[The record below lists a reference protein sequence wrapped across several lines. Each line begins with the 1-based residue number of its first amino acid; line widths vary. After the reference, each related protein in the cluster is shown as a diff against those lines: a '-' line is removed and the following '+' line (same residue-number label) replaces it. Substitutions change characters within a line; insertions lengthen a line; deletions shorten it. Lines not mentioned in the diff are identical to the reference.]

1 MCHSSCARLLTS
13 TSTTRTAG
21 SCRCAS
27 SQAVSTSTSDW
38 VFIMGSS
45 TIEFGHRGAGRG
57 VDDQAEDVAA
67 AVVANRIELLAAD
80 PGPGRVD
87 LGVEHAFLAGQRA
100 RQYVPFGADDDG
112 VAAGQPVAAVAVQAV
127 AAGQVRG
134 QVGGADA
141 GGDADDVGAALPGDV
156 PQGRHPDLGVVP
168 GGRQVDVD
176 ALGVQGGPGQGHVV
190 LPADQPAEPAES
202 GVDDLQ
208 GR

>member
-27 SQAVSTSTSDW
+27 SQAASTSTSDW

-67 AVVANRIELLAAD
+67 AVVADRIELLAAD

-87 LGVEHAFLAGQRA
+87 FGVAHALLAGHAAPQEGSL
-100 RQYVPFGADDDG
+100 GADG
-112 VAAGQPVAAVAVQAV
+112 
-127 AAGQVRG
+127 
-134 QVGGADA
+134 
-141 GGDADDVGAALPGDV
+141 
-156 PQGRHPDLGVVP
+156 
-168 GGRQVDVD
+168 
-176 ALGVQGGPGQGHVV
+176 
-190 LPADQPAEPAES
+190 
-202 GVDDLQ
+202 
-208 GR
+208 